1 MAYFHYRCGERIT
14 LINEN
19 TTAIRND
26 SEFDHGLV
34 ISAEPVMNDILFEV
48 IIDRK
53 VNSWSG
59 SLEIGVVDVD
69 PLHFDFPPCASKIQ
83 SGSWVSLFVCQF
95 FHYTSYIL
103 NIMSGTSIFKN
114 GNCLIEGYGTD
125 LDKLNQ
131 LDRIGLIKTSEGDLI
146 YYINGESQ
154 GVAAEGL
161 PNIVYAIVDLYGKCV
176 QVSITSPTFREHNN
190 DDCLSGSSVLAI
202 ENDVLNVTLG
212 GDLSE
217 LSLSSSNSLDIR
229 MDMNVSVNMP
239 DETPRPDKMR
249 FHERCGSLVK
259 LSNGNRTAERR
270 RPLDEF
276 NNGVVMT
283 HRPLSD
289 SELFEIRIDRLV
301 DKWSGSIEMGITTHN
316 PNTLVF
322 PATMTNMRSGTI
334 MMSGCGILTNGKGT
348 RREYGDFN
356 LDELSE
362 GDRVGMM
369 RKLDGNL
376 HYFINGLDQGIAAQ
390 RVPSTVWGVID
401 LYGMTIKVSI
411 VERDER
417 EEQNLMT
424 RKNTRDHHNLVPEPQ
439 PLTSDYYDRL
449 MFHPNCGT
457 HAEVINNGR
466 TAHRPNASD
475 DFNNGVVLT
484 ARPLKT
490 GEFFEIK
497 LDKVVTKWAG
507 SIEVGVTTH
516 SPVELEFPFTMTN
529 VRSGTW
535 MMTGSGI
542 MHNGTIIQEQYGVN
556 LDRLQV
562 GDRVGLVRKEN
573 GQLHFFVNGVD
584 QGSAANNVP
593 DKVYGVIDLY
603 GQCVAVS
610 LIDMY
615 DFASPDTNNSILSN
629 ATLYRDLR
637 FHHVHGKNAR
647 IINNGLTALRPH
659 PLAEFNDAI
668 VFSNRPLK
676 DGEMFEI
683 VLDSIVDRWSGSIE
697 LGLTAVRPDDIVL
710 PSTATDLRKDTWML
724 SGPSIMINGKTISN
738 NYPLD
743 LDTLRAT
750 VRLGVMRS
758 ADKSL
763 EFFKDGVSQGPACVI
778 PHGNVYAVVDLYGQC
793 ASVSIPCS
801 TPVGPLAS
809 VGVDITC
816 PRSDTS
822 VSLQAGSALN
832 ANGELDLHC
841 FSEHHGKG
849 VLLSENGRLACRS
862 RDYNNSILF
871 SSTAL
876 TKEEMFQVTV
886 TGLWPHL
893 AGSLILGISETP
905 PCARTHGGLPSN
917 CCYVIGNELHYQ
929 NQLLQFFTPSLD
941 WLNAGDEIGI
951 LQTQDCT
958 IKIFINRE
966 EIPIQFPV
974 MGDTVWAV
982 FDLRGQCYQLS
993 VNSHKAQLP
1002 SSPMNSARLQDSLE
1016 IVLDQEEAPIELDEC
1031 IVLSSVEAPPG
1042 NLGRQYEF
1050 SENHGRNVELQSDKT
1065 VARRVA
1071 SYNQGIV
1078 AVIPAM
1084 EPNKTVQVV
1093 LEQLDTR
1100 WQSSIIVGVVAGY
1113 LERLSF
1119 PVNALALK
1127 GPSCIVADDWISI
1140 NGAKNRSNYGQV
1152 MNTLAEGD
1160 VIGVTITDS
1169 KFFKLIVN
1177 GVEEQSLPWTYPAG
1191 QPVYAVFDLY
1201 GQCQK
1206 IKIVN
1211 EQVKSDGAVSTNTE
1225 CEKADL
1231 ESCEKERNGNN
1242 LSLPLPSTSLV
1253 ASNGTLNVSPTTSP
1267 LVLCMLKEECDSFKN
1282 KLFLPDHYFS
1292 PGESVCYCPNCCRL
1306 WAQGQEKDF
1315 NDIKEI
1321 LPMGWVKYPL
1331 KHLANISTDKWDTAF
1346 YPSKIGAIRCIL
1358 DLGRPLTKDQA
1369 RWCNFTAQKADDL
1382 QVVFYPT
1389 LESCTTMPHV
1399 NGDNTVCA
1407 AFQLYVK
1414 PGAYSVARETGVVE
1428 WTTKESGALVLNSFL
1443 LQIK

>member
-34 ISAEPVMNDILFEV
+34 ITAEPLMNDILFEV

-69 PLHFDFPPCASKIQ
+69 PLNFDFPSMASKIQ
-83 SGSWVSLFVCQF
+83 SGSW
-95 FHYTSYIL
+95 
-103 NIMSGTSIFKN
+103 IMSGTSIFKN
-114 GNCLIEGYGTD
+114 GNCLIEGYGVD
-125 LDKLNQ
+125 LEKLNQ

-146 YYINGESQ
+146 FYINGESQ

-161 PNIVYAIVDLYGKCV
+161 PATVYAIVDLYGKCV

-229 MDMNVSVNMP
+229 MDMSVSVNVP
-239 DETPRPDKMR
+239 QEDPSSSRQVDKLR
-249 FHERCGSLVK
+249 FHDRCGSLVK

-283 HRPLSD
+283 HRALKD

-316 PNTLVF
+316 PNTLTF

-348 RREYGDFN
+348 RREYGEFN

-369 RKLDGNL
+369 RKADGNL
-376 HYFINGLDQGIAAQ
+376 HYFINGLDQGVAAQ
-390 RVPSTVWGVID
+390 RVPTTVWGVID

-424 RKNTRDHHNLVPEPQ
+424 RKNTRDNHSVIPEAP
-439 PLTSDYYDRL
+439 PVSDYYDRL
-449 MFHPNCGT
+449 TFHPNCGT
-457 HAEVINNGR
+457 HAAVTNNGR
-466 TAHRPNASD
+466 TAFRPNASD

-507 SIEVGVTTH
+507 SIEMGVTTH
-516 SPVELEFPFTMTN
+516 SPVELEFPFSMTN

-542 MHNGTIIQEQYGVN
+542 MHNGTIIHEQYGVN

-593 DKVYGVIDLY
+593 EKVYGVIDLY

-610 LIDMY
+610 LMDMY
-615 DFASPDTNNSILSN
+615 DHASPDSNNGSLSN
-629 ATLYRDLR
+629 ATLYSDLR
-637 FHHVHGKNAR
+637 FHHVHGLNAR
-647 IINNGLTALRPH
+647 IINNGLTAVRPR
-659 PLAEFNDAI
+659 PLAEFNGAI

-676 DGEMFEI
+676 DMEIFEI
-683 VLDSIVDRWSGSIE
+683 VLDEIVDRWSGSIE
-697 LGLTAVRPDDIVL
+697 LGVTAVRPDDVDL
-710 PSTATDLRKDTWML
+710 PSTATDLSKDTWML
-724 SGPSIMINGKTISN
+724 SGASVMINGKTIKN
-738 NYPLD
+738 NYPCD
-743 LDTLRAT
+743 LDTLGAG

-758 ADKSL
+758 SDKSL
-763 EFFKDGVSQGPACVI
+763 EFFKNGVSQGTACVV
-778 PHGNVYAVVDLYGQC
+778 PHANLYAVVDLYGQC
-793 ASVSIPCS
+793 ARVSISCA
-801 TPVGPLAS
+801 TPVAPLAS
-809 VGVDITC
+809 VGIDTC

-822 VSLQAGSALN
+822 ASLQATSVLQ
-832 ANGELDLHC
+832 ANSELDMHR
-841 FSEHHGKG
+841 FSEYHSKG
-849 VLLSENGRLACRS
+849 VLLSENGRVACRS
-862 RDYNNSILF
+862 KEYTSSIVY
-871 SSTAL
+871 SSTPL
-876 TKEEMFQVTV
+876 TKDEVFEVSVMSLLKHMAGNLTVGVT
-886 TGLWPHL
+886 P
-893 AGSLILGISETP
+893 SP
-905 PCARTHGGLPSN
+905 PCAGGNGMPVD
-917 CCYVIGNELHYQ
+917 CCYLSGNELRHK
-929 NQLLQFFTPSLD
+929 NQLVQIVAPSLN
-941 WLNAGDEIGI
+941 WLNTGDRVG
-951 LQTQDCT
+951 LLLTQDCA
-958 IKIFINRE
+958 IKIFINGE
-966 EIPIQFPV
+966 ELSVQIPA
-974 MGDTVWAV
+974 MGETVWAV
-982 FDLRGQCYQLS
+982 FDLKGQCCDLS
-993 VNSHKAQLP
+993 VTSHRAP
-1002 SSPMNSARLQDSLE
+1002 PASPMNSTRLQDSLE
-1016 IVLDQEEAPIELDEC
+1016 IILDQETAPVELEEC
-1031 IVLSSVEAPPG
+1031 SALASTELPISST
-1042 NLGRQYEF
+1042 NRHYEF
-1050 SENHGRNVELQSDKT
+1050 HDNHGRNVELQQEKT
-1065 VARRVA
+1065 IAKRVA
-1071 SYNQGIV
+1071 SYNQGVV
-1078 AVIPAM
+1078 AVTPSL

-1093 LEQLDTR
+1093 IEQLNTR
-1100 WQSSIIVGVVAGY
+1100 WQSSIIVGVVCSP
-1113 LERLSF
+1113 LDRLSF

-1127 GPSCIVADDWISI
+1127 GTSCVVANDWISI
-1140 NGAKNRSNYGQV
+1140 NGVKGRSNYGQV
-1152 MNTLAEGD
+1152 LNTLVEGD
-1160 VIGVTITDS
+1160 TIGVTVTDN
-1169 KFFKLIVN
+1169 KLFKLIVN
-1177 GVEEQSLPWTYPAG
+1177 GVEEESLPWPYPVG

-1206 IKIVN
+1206 IRVLN
-1211 EQVKSDGAVSTNTE
+1211 EDIKSSDTTSLNTE

-1231 ESCEKERNGNN
+1231 ESCEKELSEN

-1253 ASNGTLNVSPTTSP
+1253 TSSVAVNVSPIQSP
-1267 LVLCMLKEECDSFKN
+1267 LVLCMFKEECENFKK
-1282 KLFLPDHYFS
+1282 KLLLPDHYFAS
-1292 PGESVCYCPNCCRL
+1292 EESICHCQNCFRS
-1306 WAQGQEKDF
+1306 WTKQSEEKEG
-1315 NDIKEI
+1315 KEAKDN
-1321 LPMGWVKYPL
+1321 LPLGWVEFPL
-1331 KHLANISTDKWDTAF
+1331 KNQANIGTDKWEIAF
-1346 YPSKIGAIRCIL
+1346 YPTKMGAVRCIL
-1358 DLGRPLTKDQA
+1358 DSGQPLTKGQA
-1369 RWCNFTAQKADDL
+1369 QWCNFTGQKGDDV
-1382 QVVFYPT
+1382 QVVFYPK
-1389 LESCTTMPHV
+1389 LENVLSSPLTIGY
-1399 NGDNTVCA
+1399 NKKAYA
-1407 AFQLYVK
+1407 AFKLYVK
-1414 PGAYSVARETGVVE
+1414 PGAYSITRETDIVE
-1428 WTTKESGALVLNSFL
+1428 WSTKESGAIVLNSLL
-1443 LQIK
+1443 LQVK

>member
-34 ISAEPVMNDILFEV
+34 ITAEPLMNDVLFEV

-59 SLEIGVVDVD
+59 SLEIGVVDLD
-69 PLHFDFPPCASKIQ
+69 PLHFDFPPSASRIQ
-83 SGSWVSLFVCQF
+83 SGSW
-95 FHYTSYIL
+95 IL
-103 NIMSGTSIFKN
+103 SGISVFKN
-114 GNCLIEGYGTD
+114 GNIIIEGYGAD
-125 LDKLNQ
+125 LDTLNQ
-131 LDRIGLIKTSEGDLI
+131 FDRIGLMKTSEGDLI
-146 YYINGESQ
+146 FYINGESQ

-161 PNIVYAIVDLYGKCV
+161 PNTVYALVDLYGKCV
-176 QVSITSPTFREHNN
+176 QVSITSPTYREHNN

-239 DETPRPDKMR
+239 EEIARQDKMR
-249 FHERCGSLVK
+249 FHDRCGSLVK

-283 HRPLSD
+283 QRALRD

-369 RKLDGNL
+369 RKPDGNL
-376 HYFINGLDQGIAAQ
+376 HYFINGSDQGVAAQ

-424 RKNTRDHHNLVPEPQ
+424 RKNTREQQSIVPEPQ
-439 PLTSDYYDRL
+439 PVSDYYDRL
-449 MFHPNCGT
+449 TFHPNCGT

-507 SIEVGVTTH
+507 SIEMGVTTH
-516 SPVELEFPFTMTN
+516 SPMELEFPFTMTN

-584 QGSAANNVP
+584 QGSAASNVP
-593 DKVYGVIDLY
+593 EKLYGVIDLY

-610 LIDMY
+610 LIDIY
-615 DFASPDTNNSILSN
+615 DYASPDTNNSSLSN
-629 ATLYRDLR
+629 ATLYSDLR

-647 IINNGLTALRPH
+647 IANNGLTALRPR

-676 DGEMFEI
+676 DGEIFEI
-683 VLDSIVDRWSGSIE
+683 ILDTIVDRWSGSIE
-697 LGLTAVRPDDIVL
+697 LGVTAVRPDDIEL
-710 PSTATDLRKDTWML
+710 PSTATDLSQATWML
-724 SGPSIMINGKTISN
+724 SGASIMINGKTTKN
-738 NYPLD
+738 NYPCD
-743 LDTLRAT
+743 LDTLGSG

-758 ADKSL
+758 SDKSL
-763 EFFKDGVSQGPACVI
+763 EFFKDGVSQGAACLI
-778 PHGNVYAVVDLYGQC
+778 PHGNIYAVVDLYGQC
-793 ASVSIPCS
+793 ARVSIPCS
-801 TPVGPLAS
+801 TPVAPLAS
-809 VGVDITC
+809 VGLDTC

-822 VSLQAGSALN
+822 ISLQA
-832 ANGELDLHC
+832 ANILLPNELDLHR

-849 VLLSENGRLACRS
+849 ILLSENGRVACRS
-862 RDYNNSILF
+862 KDYNSSIVY
-871 SSTAL
+871 SSTPL
-876 TKEEMFQVTV
+876 TKDEIFEVSLM
-886 TGLWPHL
+886 GLWKHM
-893 AGSLILGISETP
+893 AGTLSVGITETM
-905 PCARTHGGLPSN
+905 PSSSN
-917 CCYVIGNELHYQ
+917 SMPNDCCYITGNELRRK
-929 NQLLQFFTPSLD
+929 NQLLQLFTPSLN
-941 WLNAGDEIGI
+941 WLNSGDRIGI
-951 LQTQDCT
+951 LLTQDSLL
-958 IKIFINRE
+958 KIFFNGE
-966 EIPIQFPV
+966 ELALQFP
-974 MGDTVWAV
+974 TITNNIWAV
-982 FDLRGQCYQLS
+982 FDLKGQCYELS
-993 VNSHKAQLP
+993 VTSHKAPPL
-1002 SSPMNSARLQDSLE
+1002 SPLNSARVRLQDCYARMQDSLE
-1016 IVLDQEEAPIELDEC
+1016 IILDHEQAPLELDEC
-1031 IVLSSVEAPPG
+1031 NELTSSEAQ
-1042 NLGRQYEF
+1042 LKQYEF
-1050 SENHGRNVELQSDKT
+1050 HENHGRNIELQCDKT
-1065 VARRVA
+1065 IARRVA
-1071 SYNQGIV
+1071 SYNQGV
-1078 AVIPAM
+1078 VVVTPAL
-1084 EPNKTVQVV
+1084 EANKPIQVKI
-1093 LEQLDTR
+1093 EQLDTR
-1100 WQSSIIVGVVAGY
+1100 WQSSIVVGVVAGP

-1119 PVNALALK
+1119 PVTALAIK
-1127 GPSCIVADDWISI
+1127 GSSCVIANDWILI
-1140 NGAKNRSNYGQV
+1140 NGIKGRSNYGQV
-1152 MNTLAEGD
+1152 LNTLKEGD
-1160 VIGVTITDS
+1160 SIGVMVTDN

-1177 GVEEQSLPWTYPAG
+1177 GNEEQSFPWTYPQG
-1191 QPVYAVFDLY
+1191 QSIYAVFDLY

-1211 EQVKSDGAVSTNTE
+1211 EEVKTIESASSNTE

-1231 ESCEKERNGNN
+1231 ELGEKERSENN
-1242 LSLPLPSTSLV
+1242 LSLPLASTSLV
-1253 ASNGTLNVSPTTSP
+1253 SSQLIINSPMPSP
-1267 LVLCMLKEECDSFKN
+1267 LVLCMFKEECEQFKK
-1282 KLFLPDHYFS
+1282 KLLLPDFYFAS
-1292 PGESVCYCPNCCRL
+1292 EDSVCYCMNCHRSS
-1306 WAQGQEKDF
+1306 AQEEEKES
-1315 NDIKEI
+1315 KEVKEK
-1321 LPMGWVKYPL
+1321 LPIGWVKFPL
-1331 KHLANISTDKWDTAF
+1331 KNLTNIATDKWEVAF
-1346 YPSKIGAIRCIL
+1346 YATKMGAVRCIL
-1358 DLGRPLTKDQA
+1358 DSGQPLTKGQSQ
-1369 RWCNFTAQKADDL
+1369 WCNFTGQKGDDV
-1382 QVVFYPT
+1382 QVVFYPSIENCSST
-1389 LESCTTMPHV
+1389 PYD
-1399 NGDNTVCA
+1399 NGSNKKA
-1407 AFQLYVK
+1407 YSAFQLYVK
-1414 PGAYSVARETGVVE
+1414 PGAYSVTRESSDLVE
-1428 WTTKESGALVLNSFL
+1428 WSTKESGAIVLNSLL

>member
-34 ISAEPVMNDILFEV
+34 ISAEPLINDILFEV

-59 SLEIGVVDVD
+59 NLEIGVVDVD

-83 SGSWVSLFVCQF
+83 SSSW
-95 FHYTSYIL
+95 
-103 NIMSGTSIFKN
+103 IMSGTAVFKN
-114 GNCLIEGYGTD
+114 GNCLIERYGFD

-131 LDRIGLIKTSEGDLI
+131 FDRVGLVKTSEGDLI
-146 YYINGESQ
+146 FYINGESQ
-154 GVAAEGL
+154 GVAAEAL
-161 PNIVYAIVDLYGKCV
+161 PNVVYALVDLYGKCV

-229 MDMNVSVNMP
+229 MDMNVSINIP
-239 DETPRPDKMR
+239 EDGARLDKMR

-259 LSNGNRTAERR
+259 LSNVNRTAERR

-283 HRPLSD
+283 NRPLRD

-316 PNTLVF
+316 PNSLVF

-369 RKLDGNL
+369 RKPDGNL
-376 HYFINGLDQGIAAQ
+376 HYFINGLDQGVAAQ

-417 EEQNLMT
+417 EEQNLIT
-424 RKNTRDHHNLVPEPQ
+424 RKNTRDQHSIAPDPQ
-439 PLTSDYYDRL
+439 PLPDYYDRL
-449 MFHPNCGT
+449 TFHSNCGT

-490 GEFFEIK
+490 GEFFEVR

-507 SIEVGVTTH
+507 SIEIGVTTH
-516 SPVELEFPFTMTN
+516 SPVDLEFPFTMTN

-573 GQLHFFVNGVD
+573 GQLHFFVNGID

-593 DKVYGVIDLY
+593 EKVYGVVDLY
-603 GQCVAVS
+603 GQAVGVTI
-610 LIDMY
+610 IDMY
-615 DFASPDTNNSILSN
+615 DYASPDTINSGLSN
-629 ATLYRDLR
+629 ATLYSDLR

-647 IINNGLTALRPH
+647 IVNNGLTALRPR

-676 DGEMFEI
+676 DGELFEV
-683 VLDSIVDRWSGSIE
+683 VLDSIVERWSGSIE
-697 LGLTAVRPDDIVL
+697 LGVTAVRPDDIEL
-710 PSTATDLRKDTWML
+710 PSTATDLNKDTWML
-724 SGPSIMINGKTISN
+724 SGSSIMINGKTTQN
-738 NYPLD
+738 NYPCD
-743 LDTLRAT
+743 LDTLISGI
-750 VRLGVMRS
+750 RLGVMRS

-763 EFFKDGVSQGPACVI
+763 EFFKDGVSQGSACVV
-778 PHGNVYAVVDLYGQC
+778 PHGNIYAVVDLYGQC
-793 ASVSIPCS
+793 ARVSIPCAS
-801 TPVGPLAS
+801 PLAPLAS
-809 VGVDITC
+809 AGVDTC

-822 VSLQAGSALN
+822 VSLQGTSVLHPN
-832 ANGELDLHC
+832 AEIDLHR
-841 FSEHHGKG
+841 FSDCHDKG
-849 VLLSENGRLACRS
+849 VILSENGRVATRS
-862 RDYNNSILF
+862 KEYNNSVVF

-876 TKEEMFQVTV
+876 TKDEIFEVSIL
-886 TGLWPHL
+886 GLWKHM
-893 AGSLILGISETP
+893 AGTLSVGITETSP
-905 PCARTHGGLPSN
+905 NVGSSCLPAD
-917 CCYVIGNELHYQ
+917 CCYLTGNELKYK
-929 NQLLQFFTPSLD
+929 NQLMQFFTPSFN
-941 WLNAGDEIGI
+941 WLSVGDRVGI
-951 LQTQDCT
+951 LQTQDCA
-958 IKIFINRE
+958 IKIFINGE
-966 EIPIQFPV
+966 ELPLHFPS
-974 MGDTVWAV
+974 MGENVWAL
-982 FDLRGQCYQLS
+982 FELKGQCYELS
-993 VNSHKAQLP
+993 VTSHKAP
-1002 SSPMNSARLQDSLE
+1002 PVSPMNSARLQDSLE
-1016 IVLDQEEAPIELDEC
+1016 IVLDQEQAPVELEECNAIVGDEA
-1031 IVLSSVEAPPG
+1031 SSASI
-1042 NLGRQYEF
+1042 RRYEF
-1050 SENHGRNVELQSDKT
+1050 HENHGRNIELLSDKT
-1065 VARRVA
+1065 IARRVA
-1071 SYNQGIV
+1071 SYNQGVV
-1078 AVIPAM
+1078 AVVPPL
-1084 EPNKTVQVV
+1084 EPNKAVQVV
-1093 LEQLDTR
+1093 LEHLDTH
-1100 WQSSIIVGVVAGY
+1100 WQSSIIVGVVAGP
-1113 LERLSF
+1113 LERLSL
-1119 PVNALALK
+1119 PVNALAIK
-1127 GPSCIVADDWISI
+1127 GPSCIIANDWISI
-1140 NGAKNRSNYGQV
+1140 NGVKGRSNYGQV
-1152 MNTLAEGD
+1152 LNTLTQGD
-1160 VIGVTITDS
+1160 SIGVMITDS
-1169 KFFKLIVN
+1169 KYFKLIVN
-1177 GVEEQSLPWTYPAG
+1177 GIEEQSFPWSYPLG
-1191 QPVYAVFDLY
+1191 QSVYAVFDLY

-1206 IKIVN
+1206 ISIIN
-1211 EQVKSDGAVSTNTE
+1211 ESSKSSEILSSNME

-1231 ESCEKERNGNN
+1231 ELCEKERTENN
-1242 LSLPLPSTSLV
+1242 LTLPIPSTSLTN
-1253 ASNGTLNVSPTTSP
+1253 SNVVLKASPTTSP
-1267 LVLCMLKEECDSFKN
+1267 LVLCMFKEECENFKK
-1282 KLFLPDHYFS
+1282 KLLLPDYYFS
-1292 PGESVCYCPNCCRL
+1292 SEEAVCYCQNCYRYRS
-1306 WAQGQEKDF
+1306 QTDEKDA
-1315 NDIKEI
+1315 KEDKDNV
-1321 LPMGWVKYPL
+1321 PMGWVRFAL
-1331 KHLANISTDKWDTAF
+1331 KNLTNISTDKWHVAY
-1346 YPSKIGAIRCIL
+1346 YPTKIGAVRCIL
-1358 DLGRPLTKDQA
+1358 DRGQPLTKGQSQ
-1369 RWCNFTAQKADDL
+1369 WCNFTGQKGDDV
-1382 QVVFYPT
+1382 QVVFYPS
-1389 LESCTTMPHV
+1389 LESCTATPFDIGH
-1399 NGDNTVCA
+1399 NKKISAT
-1407 AFQLYVK
+1407 FQIYVK
-1414 PGAYSVARETGVVE
+1414 PGAYSIVRESEVIE
-1428 WTTKESGALVLNSFL
+1428 WSTKESGALVLNSLL

>member
-34 ISAEPVMNDILFEV
+34 ISAEPLVNDVLFEV

-83 SGSWVSLFVCQF
+83 SGSW
-95 FHYTSYIL
+95 
-103 NIMSGTSIFKN
+103 IMSGTSIFKN
-114 GNCLIEGYGTD
+114 GNLLVEGYGID
-125 LDKLNQ
+125 LDKLNEF
-131 LDRIGLIKTSEGDLI
+131 DRIGLVKTPEGDLI
-146 YYINGESQ
+146 FYINSVSQ
-154 GVAAEGL
+154 GVAAEGI
-161 PNIVYAIVDLYGKCV
+161 PSVVYAVVDLYGKCV
-176 QVSITSPTFREHNN
+176 QVSITSPSFREHNN

-239 DETPRPDKMR
+239 EDSARQDRMR

-259 LSNGNRTAERR
+259 LSNGGRTAERR

-283 HRPLSD
+283 HRALKD

-369 RKLDGNL
+369 RKPDGNL
-376 HYFINGLDQGIAAQ
+376 HYFINGLDQGVAAQ

-424 RKNTRDHHNLVPEPQ
+424 RKNTREQNSVVSEPQ
-439 PLTSDYYDRL
+439 QLPDYYDRL
-449 MFHPNCGT
+449 IFHTNCGT

-490 GEFFEIK
+490 GEFFEVR

-507 SIEVGVTTH
+507 SIEIGVTTH
-516 SPVELEFPFTMTN
+516 SPIELEFPFTMTN

-542 MHNGTIIQEQYGVN
+542 MHNGTIIQEQYGIN

-593 DKVYGVIDLY
+593 EKVFGVVDLY
-603 GQCVAVS
+603 GQAVGVS
-610 LIDMY
+610 IIDLY
-615 DFASPDTNNSILSN
+615 DYASPDTINSSLSN
-629 ATLYRDLR
+629 ATLYSDLR

-647 IINNGLTALRPH
+647 IVNNGLTALRPR
-659 PLAEFNDAI
+659 PLAEFNDSI

-676 DGEMFEI
+676 DGEIFEI
-683 VLDSIVDRWSGSIE
+683 ILDSIVDRWSGSIE
-697 LGLTAVRPDDIVL
+697 LGVTAVRPDDIEL
-710 PSTATDLRKDTWML
+710 PSTATDLTKDTWML
-724 SGPSIMINGKTISN
+724 SGSSIMINGKTTRN
-738 NYPLD
+738 NYPCD
-743 LDTLRAT
+743 LDTLSSG

-763 EFFKDGVSQGPACVI
+763 EFFKDGVSQGSACVV
-778 PHGNVYAVVDLYGQC
+778 PHSNIYAVVDLYGQC
-793 ASVSIPCS
+793 ARVSIPCA
-801 TPVGPLAS
+801 TPVAPLAS
-809 VGVDITC
+809 AGIDIC

-822 VSLQAGSALN
+822 ASLQATSVLHPN
-832 ANGELDLHC
+832 TELDLHR

-849 VLLSENGRLACRS
+849 VFLSENGRVASRS
-862 RDYNNSILF
+862 KEYNNSIVY
-871 SSTAL
+871 SSTSL
-876 TKEEMFQVTV
+876 TKDEIFEVSIMA
-886 TGLWPHL
+886 LWTHM
-893 AGSLILGISETP
+893 AGTLSVGITETA
-905 PCARTHGGLPSN
+905 PCSGNNNMPSD
-917 CCYVIGNELHYQ
+917 CCYLTSNEVRYK
-929 NQLLQFFTPSLD
+929 NQLLQIFTPSLN
-941 WLNAGDEIGI
+941 WLNTSDRVGI
-951 LQTQDCT
+951 LQTQDSAL
-958 IKIFINRE
+958 KIFLNGE
-966 EIPIQFPV
+966 ELPIQFPP
-974 MGDTVWAV
+974 MGETVWAV
-982 FDLRGQCYQLS
+982 FDMRGQCCELS
-993 VNSHKAQLP
+993 VTSHKAP
-1002 SSPMNSARLQDSLE
+1002 PPSPMNSARLQDSLE
-1016 IVLDQEEAPIELDEC
+1016 IVLDQEQAPIELEEC
-1031 IVLSSVEAPPG
+1031 NAIGAGDLPSVISIS
-1042 NLGRQYEF
+1042 QYEF
-1050 SENHGRNVELQSDKT
+1050 HENHGRNVEIQSDRT

-1078 AVIPAM
+1078 AVTPSLT
-1084 EPNKTVQVV
+1084 PNKAVQVV
-1093 LEQLDTR
+1093 IEQLDPR
-1100 WQSSIIVGVVAGY
+1100 WQSSIIVGVVAGP
-1113 LERLSF
+1113 LERLSL
-1119 PVNALALK
+1119 PVNALTLK
-1127 GPSCIVADDWISI
+1127 GPSCVIANDWISI
-1140 NGAKNRSNYGQV
+1140 NGVKGRSNYGQV
-1152 MNTLAEGD
+1152 LNTLTEGD
-1160 VIGVTITDS
+1160 SIGVMVTDS

-1177 GVEEQSLPWTYPAG
+1177 GVEEQSFPWSYPFG
-1191 QPVYAVFDLY
+1191 QSVYALFDLY

-1206 IKIVN
+1206 VTILNERIKSC
-1211 EQVKSDGAVSTNTE
+1211 QVPTNHTE

-1231 ESCEKERNGNN
+1231 ELCEKEQSETN
-1242 LSLPLPSTSLV
+1242 LSLPLPSTSLTS
-1253 ASNGTLNVSPTTSP
+1253 SNVVLKTSPTTSP
-1267 LVLCMLKEECDSFKN
+1267 LVLCMFKEECENFKK
-1282 KLFLPDHYFS
+1282 KLILPENYFAS
-1292 PGESVCYCPNCCRL
+1292 EESICYCQNCYRSKEN
-1306 WAQGQEKDF
+1306 EKELKEPKESLPVGW
-1315 NDIKEI
+1315 IKF
-1321 LPMGWVKYPL
+1321 PL
-1331 KHLANISTDKWDTAF
+1331 KNRANIVTDKWHTAF
-1346 YPSKIGAIRCIL
+1346 YPTKMGAVRCIL
-1358 DLGRPLTKDQA
+1358 DLGQPLTKGQSQ
-1369 RWCNFTAQKADDL
+1369 WCNLTSQKGDDV
-1382 QVVFYPT
+1382 QIVFYPS
-1389 LESCTTMPHV
+1389 LENCSPTPFDIG
-1399 NGDNTVCA
+1399 NNKKACA

-1414 PGAYSVARETGVVE
+1414 PGAYSVTRESENIE
-1428 WTTKESGALVLNSFL
+1428 WSTKESGAIVLNSLL

>member
-34 ISAEPVMNDILFEV
+34 ISAEPLMNDVLFEV

-53 VNSWSG
+53 INTWSG

-83 SGSWVSLFVCQF
+83 SGSW
-95 FHYTSYIL
+95 
-103 NIMSGTSIFKN
+103 IMSGTSVFKN
-114 GNCLIEGYGTD
+114 GNCLIEGYGND

-131 LDRIGLIKTSEGDLI
+131 LDRIGLVKTCEGDLI
-146 YYINGESQ
+146 FYVNGESQ

-176 QVSITSPTFREHNN
+176 QVSVTSPTFREHNN

-229 MDMNVSVNMP
+229 MDTNASANVPEDGSRQ
-239 DETPRPDKMR
+239 DRIC

-259 LSNGNRTAERR
+259 LTNANRTAERR
-270 RPLDEF
+270 RPFDEF
-276 NNGVVMT
+276 NNAVVMT
-283 HRPLSD
+283 NRPLRD

-301 DKWSGSIEMGITTHN
+301 DKWSGSIEMGVTTHN
-316 PNTLVF
+316 PNSLVF

-369 RKLDGNL
+369 RKPDGNL
-376 HYFINGLDQGIAAQ
+376 HYFINGLDQGVATQ

-401 LYGMTIKVSI
+401 LYGMTIKVVQHTFSPLFITFVSI

-417 EEQNLMT
+417 EEQNLIT
-424 RKNTRDHHNLVPEPQ
+424 RRNTRDQESAVPEPQ
-439 PLTSDYYDRL
+439 PLSYYYDRL
-449 MFHPNCGT
+449 SFHPNCGT

-490 GEFFEIK
+490 GELFEIK

-507 SIEVGVTTH
+507 SIEMGVTTH
-516 SPVELEFPFTMTN
+516 SPVDLEFPFTMTN

-593 DKVYGVIDLY
+593 EKLYGVIDLY

-610 LIDMY
+610 LIDTY
-615 DFASPDTNNSILSN
+615 DDASPDTNNSSLSN
-629 ATLYRDLR
+629 ATLYCDLR

-647 IINNGLTALRPH
+647 IINNGLTALRPR

-668 VFSNRPLK
+668 VFSNRPLR
-676 DGEMFEI
+676 DGEIFEI
-683 VLDSIVDRWSGSIE
+683 LLDTIVDRWSGSIE
-697 LGLTAVRPDDIVL
+697 LGVTAVRPDDIEL
-710 PSTATDLRKDTWML
+710 PNTATDLHRDTWML
-724 SGPSIMINGKTISN
+724 SGASVMVNGKTSLN
-738 NYPLD
+738 NYPCD
-743 LDTLRAT
+743 LDTLGSG

-758 ADKSL
+758 CEKQL
-763 EFFKDGVSQGPACVI
+763 EFFMDGVSQGPACFI
-778 PHGNVYAVVDLYGQC
+778 PHGNIYAVVDLYGQC
-793 ASVSIPCS
+793 AQVSIPCA
-801 TPVGPLAS
+801 TPIAPLAS
-809 VGVDITC
+809 VGIDTC

-822 VSLQAGSALN
+822 ASLQAGGALHPN
-832 ANGELDLHC
+832 HELYLHR
-841 FSEHHGKG
+841 FSEQHGKG
-849 VLLSENGRLACRS
+849 VVLSENGRVACRS
-862 RDYNNSILF
+862 KEYSSSIVY
-871 SSTAL
+871 SSTRL
-876 TKEEMFQVTV
+876 TKDEIFEVSIV
-886 TGLWPHL
+886 NLL
-893 AGSLILGISETP
+893 AHMAGTLSIGITETP
-905 PCARTHGGLPSN
+905 PCSPIRSFPID
-917 CCYVIGNELHYQ
+917 CCYLTGNELCHQ
-929 NQLLQFFTPSLD
+929 NKLLQIFTPSLN
-941 WLNAGDEIGI
+941 WLNVGDRIGI
-951 LQTQDCT
+951 LQTQDLVL
-958 IKIFINRE
+958 KVFINGE
-966 EIPIQFPV
+966 ELPVQFPS
-974 MGDTVWAV
+974 MGDNVWAV
-982 FDLRGQCYQLS
+982 FDLKGQCCELT
-993 VNSHKAQLP
+993 VTSHKVP
-1002 SSPMNSARLQDSLE
+1002 SPSPMNSARLQDSLE
-1016 IVLDQEEAPIELDEC
+1016 VVLDQELVPLEMEEC
-1031 IVLSSVEAPPG
+1031 IITI
-1042 NLGRQYEF
+1042 RQYEF
-1050 SENHGRNVELQSDKT
+1050 HENHGRNIELQSDKT

-1071 SYNQGIV
+1071 SYNQGV
-1078 AVIPAM
+1078 VTVTPALD
-1084 EPNKTVQVV
+1084 PNKEVQVV
-1093 LEQLDTR
+1093 IEQLDTR
-1100 WQSSIIVGVVAGY
+1100 WQSSIIVGVVAGP
-1113 LERLSF
+1113 LERLNF

-1127 GPSCIVADDWISI
+1127 GPSCVVANDWISI
-1140 NGAKNRSNYGQV
+1140 NGVKGRSNYGQV
-1152 MNTLAEGD
+1152 LQTLTEGD
-1160 VIGVTITDS
+1160 SVGVMITDM
-1169 KFFKLIVN
+1169 KFFKLIIN
-1177 GVEEQSLPWTYPAG
+1177 GVEEQSFPWTYPLG
-1191 QPVYAVFDLY
+1191 QPVYAIFDLY

-1206 IKIVN
+1206 VKIFGEVS
-1211 EQVKSDGAVSTNTE
+1211 KSRETALVTAE

-1231 ESCEKERNGNN
+1231 DSCEKERTDNS
-1242 LSLPLPSTSLV
+1242 LSLPLPSTSL
-1253 ASNGTLNVSPTTSP
+1253 SNPGNLLNMSPVVSP
-1267 LVLCMLKEECDSFKN
+1267 LVLCMLKEECENFKKN
-1282 KLFLPDHYFS
+1282 ILLPDQYFAC
-1292 PGESVCYCPNCCRL
+1292 EELVCYCSNCNRSWSLEDEKEAKERL
-1306 WAQGQEKDF
+1306 P
-1315 NDIKEI
+1315 I
-1321 LPMGWVKYPL
+1321 GWVRFPL
-1331 KHLANISTDKWDTAF
+1331 KNRANICTDKWDTAF
-1346 YPSKIGAIRCIL
+1346 YPTKMGAVRCIL
-1358 DLGRPLTKDQA
+1358 DQGYPLTKGQSQ
-1369 RWCNFTAQKADDL
+1369 WCNFTGQKGDDV
-1382 QVVFYPT
+1382 QVVFYPS
-1389 LESCTTMPHV
+1389 LENSSAPPYE
-1399 NGDNTVCA
+1399 NGSKKVYA
-1407 AFQLYVK
+1407 AFQLFVK
-1414 PGAYSVARETGVVE
+1414 PGAYSITRDADRTE
-1428 WTTKESGALVLNSFL
+1428 WSTKESGAIVLNSLL

>member
-19 TTAIRND
+19 TTAIRHD

-34 ISAEPVMNDILFEV
+34 ISAEPLMNDILFEV

-83 SGSWVSLFVCQF
+83 SGSWVSLFVQQF
-95 FHYTSYIL
+95 SIYLTYIF

-161 PNIVYAIVDLYGKCV
+161 PNTVYAIVDLYGKCV

-229 MDMNVSVNMP
+229 MDMNVSVNIP

-283 HRPLSD
+283 HRPLRD

-369 RKLDGNL
+369 RKPDGNL
-376 HYFINGLDQGIAAQ
+376 HYFINGLDQGVAAQ
-390 RVPSTVWGVID
+390 RVPSTVW
-401 LYGMTIKVSI
+401 
-411 VERDER
+411 
-417 EEQNLMT
+417 
-424 RKNTRDHHNLVPEPQ
+424 
-439 PLTSDYYDRL
+439 
-449 MFHPNCGT
+449 
-457 HAEVINNGR
+457 
-466 TAHRPNASD
+466 
-475 DFNNGVVLT
+475 
-484 ARPLKT
+484 
-490 GEFFEIK
+490 
-497 LDKVVTKWAG
+497 
-507 SIEVGVTTH
+507 
-516 SPVELEFPFTMTN
+516 
-529 VRSGTW
+529 
-535 MMTGSGI
+535 
-542 MHNGTIIQEQYGVN
+542 
-556 LDRLQV
+556 
-562 GDRVGLVRKEN
+562 
-573 GQLHFFVNGVD
+573 
-584 QGSAANNVP
+584 
-593 DKVYGVIDLY
+593 GVIDLY

-615 DFASPDTNNSILSN
+615 DYASPDTNNSILSN

-683 VLDSIVDRWSGSIE
+683 VLDNIVDRWSGSIE

-758 ADKSL
+758 TDKSL

-801 TPVGPLAS
+801 TPIAPLAS
-809 VGVDITC
+809 VGIDTTC

-841 FSEHHGKG
+841 FSEYHGKG

-862 RDYNNSILF
+862 RDYNSSILF

-886 TGLWPHL
+886 TGVWPHL
-893 AGSLILGISETP
+893 AGSLVLGISETP
-905 PCARTHGGLPSN
+905 PCARTHGGLPPN

-966 EIPIQFPV
+966 ELPIQFPV

-982 FDLRGQCYQLS
+982 FDLRGQCHQLS
-993 VNSHKAQLP
+993 VNSHKAPPP

-1016 IVLDQEEAPIELDEC
+1016 IVLDQEEAPVELDEC
-1031 IVLSSVEAPPG
+1031 IILSSAEAAPVSP
-1042 NLGRQYEF
+1042 GRQYEF

-1078 AVIPAM
+1078 AVTPAM
-1084 EPNKTVQVV
+1084 EPNKVVQVV

-1100 WQSSIIVGVVAGY
+1100 WQSSIIVGVVAGH

-1127 GPSCIVADDWISI
+1127 GPSCVVADDWISI

-1177 GVEEQSLPWTYPAG
+1177 GVEEQSFPWTYPAG

-1211 EQVKSDGAVSTNTE
+1211 EQTKPDGAISTNTE

-1231 ESCEKERNGNN
+1231 ESCEKERSGNS

-1253 ASNGTLNVSPTTSP
+1253 TSNVTLNVSPTISP
-1267 LVLCMLKEECDSFKN
+1267 LVLCMFKEECDNFKN

-1292 PGESVCYCPNCCRL
+1292 PGESVCYCPNCYRL
-1306 WAQGQEKDF
+1306 WAQGQEKDLK
-1315 NDIKEI
+1315 DVKET

-1331 KHLANISTDKWDTAF
+1331 KHLTNISTDKWDTAF

-1369 RWCNFTAQKADDL
+1369 QWCNFTAQKADDL

-1389 LESCTTMPHV
+1389 LESCSMMPYV
-1399 NGDNTVCA
+1399 NGDNTICA

-1414 PGAYSVARETGVVE
+1414 PGAYSVARETDVVE

>member
-34 ISAEPVMNDILFEV
+34 ISAEPLMNDVLFEV

-59 SLEIGVVDVD
+59 NLEIGIVDVD

-83 SGSWVSLFVCQF
+83 STSW
-95 FHYTSYIL
+95 
-103 NIMSGTSIFKN
+103 IMSGTAVFKN
-114 GNCLIEGYGTD
+114 GTCLIERYGFD

-131 LDRIGLIKTSEGDLI
+131 FDRVGLVKTAEGDLI
-146 YYINGESQ
+146 FYINGESQ

-161 PNIVYAIVDLYGKCV
+161 PNVVYAIVDLYGKCV

-190 DDCLSGSSVLAI
+190 DECLSGSSVLAI

-229 MDMNVSVNMP
+229 MDMNVSVNIP
-239 DETPRPDKMR
+239 EDSARLDKMR

-259 LSNGNRTAERR
+259 LSNNNRTAERR

-283 HRPLSD
+283 NRPLKD
-289 SELFEIRIDRLV
+289 GELFEIRIDRLV

-316 PNTLVF
+316 PNSLVF

-348 RREYGDFN
+348 RREYGNFN

-369 RKLDGNL
+369 RKPNGNL

-417 EEQNLMT
+417 EEQNLIT
-424 RKNTRDHHNLVPEPQ
+424 RKNTRDQQSIAPDPQ
-439 PLTSDYYDRL
+439 PLPDYYDRL
-449 MFHPNCGT
+449 TFHSNCGT

-490 GEFFEIK
+490 GEFFEVR

-507 SIEVGVTTH
+507 SIEIGVTTH
-516 SPVELEFPFTMTN
+516 SPVDLEFPFTMTN

-593 DKVYGVIDLY
+593 EKVYGVVDLY
-603 GQCVAVS
+603 GQAVGVTI
-610 LIDMY
+610 IDMY
-615 DFASPDTNNSILSN
+615 DYASPDTINSSLSN
-629 ATLYRDLR
+629 ATLYSDLR

-647 IINNGLTALRPH
+647 IVNNGLTALRPR

-676 DGEMFEI
+676 DGELFEI
-683 VLDSIVDRWSGSIE
+683 VLDNIVERWSGSIE
-697 LGLTAVRPDDIVL
+697 LGVTAVRPDDIEL
-710 PSTATDLRKDTWML
+710 PSTATDLNKDTWML
-724 SGPSIMINGKTISN
+724 SGSSIMINGKTTKN
-738 NYPLD
+738 NYPCD
-743 LDTLRAT
+743 LDTLAAG
-750 VRLGVMRS
+750 VRLGVLRS
-758 ADKSL
+758 TDKSL
-763 EFFKDGVSQGPACVI
+763 EFFKDGVSQGPACVV
-778 PHGNVYAVVDLYGQC
+778 PHSSIYAVVDLYGQC
-793 ASVSIPCS
+793 ARVSIPCAA
-801 TPVGPLAS
+801 PLVPLAS
-809 VGVDITC
+809 AGMDTC

-822 VSLQAGSALN
+822 VSLQATNVLHHN
-832 ANGELDLHC
+832 TEMDLHR
-841 FSEHHGKG
+841 FSEYHDKG
-849 VLLSENGRLACRS
+849 VYLSENGRVASRS
-862 RDYNNSILF
+862 KEYNSSIVF
-871 SSTAL
+871 SSTSL
-876 TKEEMFQVTV
+876 TKDEIFEVSIL
-886 TGLWPHL
+886 GLWRHM
-893 AGSLILGISETP
+893 AGTLSVGITETAP
-905 PCARTHGGLPSN
+905 NANMNSFPVDS
-917 CCYVIGNELHYQ
+917 CYLTGNELRYK
-929 NQLLQFFTPSLD
+929 NQLLQLFTPSFN
-941 WLNAGDEIGI
+941 WLTVGDRVGI
-951 LQTQDCT
+951 LQTQDSA
-958 IKIFINRE
+958 IKIFINGE
-966 EIPIQFPV
+966 ELPLQFPT
-974 MGDTVWAV
+974 MGENVWAM
-982 FDLRGQCYQLS
+982 FELKGQCCELS
-993 VNSHKAQLP
+993 VTSHKAPLL
-1002 SSPMNSARLQDSLE
+1002 SPMNSARLQDSLE
-1016 IVLDQEEAPIELDEC
+1016 IVIDQEQAPSELEEC
-1031 IVLSSVEAPPG
+1031 SVAVEEGYLTSLRHFLASD
-1042 NLGRQYEF
+1042 GRHEF
-1050 SENHGRNVELQSDKT
+1050 HENHGRNIELQCDKT

-1071 SYNQGIV
+1071 SYNQGVV
-1078 AVIPAM
+1078 AVTPAL
-1084 EPNKTVQVV
+1084 ETNKAVQVV
-1093 LEQLDTR
+1093 LEHLDTH
-1100 WQSSIIVGVVAGY
+1100 WQSSIIVGVVAGP
-1113 LERLSF
+1113 LDRLIL

-1127 GPSCIVADDWISI
+1127 GCSCIVANDWISI
-1140 NGAKNRSNYGQV
+1140 NGVKGRSNYGHV
-1152 MNTLAEGD
+1152 LNTLTQGD
-1160 VIGVTITDS
+1160 SIGVMITDS
-1169 KFFKLIVN
+1169 KYFKLIVN
-1177 GVEEQSLPWTYPAG
+1177 GVEEQSFPWPYPTG

-1206 IKIVN
+1206 IRILTDQTKMT
-1211 EQVKSDGAVSTNTE
+1211 DVSSSNTE

-1231 ESCEKERNGNN
+1231 EQGEKERCENN
-1242 LSLPLPSTSLV
+1242 LTLPIPSTSLTS
-1253 ASNGTLNVSPTTSP
+1253 SNSVLKPSPTTSP
-1267 LVLCMLKEECDSFKN
+1267 LVLCMLKEECENFK
-1282 KLFLPDHYFS
+1282 KRLLPDHYFS
-1292 PGESVCYCPNCCRL
+1292 SEEAICFCQSCYRYKNQVDDNE
-1306 WAQGQEKDF
+1306 A
-1315 NDIKEI
+1315 KENV
-1321 LPMGWVKYPL
+1321 PTGWVKFPL
-1331 KHLANISTDKWDTAF
+1331 KNLANVSTDKWHIAY
-1346 YPSKIGAIRCIL
+1346 YPTKIGAVRCIL
-1358 DLGRPLTKDQA
+1358 DKGQPLTKGQVQ
-1369 RWCNFTAQKADDL
+1369 WCNFTAKKADDV
-1382 QVVFYPT
+1382 QIVFYPSVD
-1389 LESCTTMPHV
+1389 SCAVTPHDLGNKKVYTT
-1399 NGDNTVCA
+1399 
-1407 AFQLYVK
+1407 FQIYVK
-1414 PGAYSVARETGVVE
+1414 PGAYSIAREKDIVE
-1428 WTTKESGALVLNSFL
+1428 WSTKESGAMVLNSLL